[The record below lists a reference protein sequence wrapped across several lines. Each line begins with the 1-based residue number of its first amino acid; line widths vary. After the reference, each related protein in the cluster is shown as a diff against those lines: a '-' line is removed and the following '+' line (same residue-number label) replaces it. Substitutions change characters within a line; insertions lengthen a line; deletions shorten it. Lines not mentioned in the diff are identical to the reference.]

1 MNAVG
6 YSSPF
11 VPAEWIAA
19 HGLRPERL
27 RLHPTEKLTRGIC
40 PYAGALLDAALA
52 EGKGDRRLLPERPSG
67 CFAQKEPVP
76 FSGPTS
82 RAWC

>member
-27 RLHPTEKLTRGIC
+27 RLHPSERLTRGIC
-40 PYAGALLDAALA
+40 PYAGALLDAASKDQPY
-52 EGKGDRRLLPERPSG
+52 EVRTVTK
-67 CFAQKEPVP
+67 
-76 FSGPTS
+76 PTY
-82 RAWC
+82 CCTP